1 MAVSENSDA
10 GDAPA
15 ATVLERMLAA
25 KLGEDRA
32 REYLRTQWVR
42 CGEEI
47 ISDPAAVVPKYV
59 IKPPPI
65 TENV

>member
-1 MAVSENSDA
+1 MTDSANSDA
-10 GDAPA
+10 GETPA

-32 REYLRTQWVR
+32 HEYLRTQWVR
-42 CGEEI
+42 CADEI
-47 ISDPAAVVPKYV
+47 ITDPGAVVPRFV